1 MTQLTLN
8 KKETIA
14 LLAAVI
20 CGSVTN
26 PSDPTY
32 YIFTSRG
39 KGKKTWI
46 DTILSSLSTRIDG
59 LTPHFDRDGNL
70 VPGAFWVSK
79 AISDWADS
87 YDRSSQAYKEF
98 DELASRCSVNSY

>member
-1 MTQLTLN
+1 MNINNAKLT

-79 AISDWADS
+79 EISNWAESLDRDS
-87 YDRSSQAYKEF
+87 APYQEF
-98 DELASRCSVNSY
+98 HKMACN